1 MLKEILIR
9 PFPLI
14 ALTSHMLN
22 GSELTFLSL
31 TLDIGGF
38 MERPP
43 EGMVL
48 SFSALSLF
56 FTNVDLVRGFPNPKF
71 IKVAKSSEFYHL
83 KA

>member
-1 MLKEILIR
+1 MLKEILIP
-9 PFPLI
+9 PFRLI

-56 FTNVDLVRGFPNPKF
+56 FTNRRISKSQISPVVF
-71 IKVAKSSEFYHL
+71 IKVLNLSS
-83 KA
+83 